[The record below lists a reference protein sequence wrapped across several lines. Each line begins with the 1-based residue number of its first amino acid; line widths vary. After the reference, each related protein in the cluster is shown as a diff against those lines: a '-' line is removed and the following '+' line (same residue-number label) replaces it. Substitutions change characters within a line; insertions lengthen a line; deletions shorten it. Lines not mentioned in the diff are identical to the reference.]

1 MPLSSLNPCRIGPV
15 LFIAECNFLTHS
27 LELQQFLLR
36 RKHERMQTS
45 HYLINCSQADI
56 ALVRV
61 KCSGHFCHLLT

>member
-1 MPLSSLNPCRIGPV
+1 MSLSTSLKKERPV
-15 LFIAECNFLTHS
+15 LVIVECNLLTHS
-27 LELQQFLLR
+27 LRFQQFLLR
-36 RKHERMQTS
+36 GKRERMPTS